1 MQYSDEDL
9 AALVHD
15 VNHEFWHYVRSAFRN
30 EEIPRVVLMLMR
42 HIREHPGITLSELA
56 RSCGLAKSHVS
67 RQIEAL
73 AAQGWVEKRSDP
85 EDQRLLRLYHTE
97 QSTAHYSQIR
107 RDAVRV
113 VTGVVAALSPQ
124 AREDLANGLLS
135 LRDTLKAAKAK
146 SAGQSR
152 SEENA

>member
-1 MQYSDEDL
+1 MLYSDEGL

-15 VNHEFWHYVRSAFRN
+15 VNHEFWHYVRSAYRN
-30 EEIPRVVLMLMR
+30 EEIPAVFLMLMR
-42 HIREHPGITLSELA
+42 QIRQHPGITLSELA

-97 QSTAHYSQIR
+97 QSNAHYSLMR
-107 RDAVRV
+107 RDAVRIVADV
-113 VTGVVAALSPQ
+113 VVSLPPRT
-124 AREDLANGLLS
+124 REDLANSLLS
-135 LRDTLKAAKAK
+135 LRDALKAAKAK

>member
-1 MQYSDEDL
+1 MSYSDEDL

-15 VNHEFWHYVRSAFRN
+15 VNHEFWHYVRSAFRH
-30 EEIPRVVLMLMR
+30 EEIPRVVLMLLR
-42 HIREHPGITLSELA
+42 RIREHPGITLSELA

-67 RQIEAL
+67 RQIEAM

-85 EDQRLLRLYHTE
+85 GDQRLIRLYHTE
-97 QSTAHYSQIR
+97 HSTAHYSQIR
-107 RDAVRV
+107 RDAIRV
-113 VTGVVAALSPQ
+113 VADVVASLPQ
-124 AREDLANGLLS
+124 EAREDLANGLLS
-135 LRDTLKAAKAK
+135 LRDALKAAKAK